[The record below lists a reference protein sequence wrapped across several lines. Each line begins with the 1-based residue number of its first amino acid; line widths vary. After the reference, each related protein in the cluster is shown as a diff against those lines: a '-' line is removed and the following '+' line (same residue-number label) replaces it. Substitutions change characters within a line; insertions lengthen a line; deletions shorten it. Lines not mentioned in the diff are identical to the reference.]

1 MLADGRAVGGGGY
14 DGAGLATPG
23 EHTAMGVDG
32 SDANPARAP
41 VPHLPPSSPSTL
53 FRVRVRECVW
63 GVVLWLLIEWY
74 EGC

>member
-41 VPHLPPSSPSTL
+41 VPHLPPSSPRSL
-53 FRVRVRECVW
+53 FRVCARECVW
-63 GVVLWLLIEWY
+63 GCVVVVD
-74 EGC
+74 